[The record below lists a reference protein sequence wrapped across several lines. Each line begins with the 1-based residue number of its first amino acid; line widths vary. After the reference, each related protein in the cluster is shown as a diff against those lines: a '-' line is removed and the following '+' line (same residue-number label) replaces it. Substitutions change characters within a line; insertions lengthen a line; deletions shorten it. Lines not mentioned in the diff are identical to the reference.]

1 MEEFLHIEIDIM
13 CIAIMVITL
22 FKLSAVSL
30 EKATNSRWLTLLVL
44 SMISINAFDIL
55 GRLIIIANTS
65 FIVPALYLTNIIYFS
80 SYAFLA
86 YCSLIYVKTLHD
98 KSFAENTKGLL
109 ACAIPMFVLITLLL
123 ISPFTDFIFTID
135 SDGVYHRSDLF
146 FLQPLISCAYFL
158 AASVSSFVY
167 AKKNNI
173 FSVKSELIS
182 YSFCTVFIIICS
194 VLQSL
199 IPDRPVLVV
208 GATLAILIIYINS
221 LELKISLDP
230 LTGIPN
236 RLELMDHLSKTVK
249 ELKSDQNLYFMFIDV
264 DSFKEINDS
273 YGHSEGDRILR
284 KLSLVI
290 RSFCKETKS
299 YCARYGGDELV
310 ILKVLSVGEDINSVC
325 RKLDEYIIES
335 DIDIG
340 ISVGYAKYSE
350 KDDSI
355 QNLISRADNAMYLV
369 KQAKKE
375 SVFK

>member
-22 FKLSAVSL
+22 IKLSAVSL
-30 EKATNSRWLTLLVL
+30 EKTTNSRWLTMLVL

-55 GRLIIIANTS
+55 GRLIIIANIS

-109 ACAIPMFVLITLLL
+109 ACAIPMFILITLIL
-123 ISPFTDFIFTID
+123 ISPFTDLIFTID

-146 FLQPLISCAYFL
+146 FLQPLISCVYFL

-182 YSFCTVFIIICS
+182 YSFCTAFIIICS

-208 GATLAILIIYINS
+208 GASLAILIIYINS

-249 ELKSDQNLYFMFIDV
+249 ELKPDQNLYFMFIDV

-284 KLSLVI
+284 KLSSVI

-310 ILKVLSVGEDINSVC
+310 ILKVLSEGEDINSVC

-335 DIDIG
+335 GIDIG

-369 KQAKKE
+369 KQTKKE

>member
-1 MEEFLHIEIDIM
+1 M

-22 FKLSAVSL
+22 IKLSAVSL

-44 SMISINAFDIL
+44 SMISINVFDIL
-55 GRLIIIANTS
+55 GRLIIIANIS
-65 FIVPALYLTNIIYFS
+65 FIVPALYLTNIIYFC

-86 YCSLIYVKTLHD
+86 YCSLIYVKTLND

-123 ISPFTDFIFTID
+123 ISPFTDLIFTID

-146 FLQPLISCAYFL
+146 FLQPLISCAYFV
-158 AASVSSFVY
+158 AASVSSFAY

-182 YSFCTVFIIICS
+182 YSFCTGFIIICS

-199 IPDRPVLVV
+199 IPDRPILVV

-236 RLELMDHLSKTVK
+236 RLELMEYLSKTVK
-249 ELKSDQNLYFMFIDV
+249 ELKPDQNLYFLFIDV

-273 YGHSEGDRILR
+273 YGHSEGDRILK
-284 KLSLVI
+284 KLSSVI

-310 ILKVLSVGEDINSVC
+310 ILKVLSEGEDINSVC

-335 DIDIG
+335 GIDIG

-355 QNLISRADNAMYLV
+355 QNLISRADNAMYFV
-369 KQAKKE
+369 KQTKKE
-375 SVFK
+375 SMFK

>member
-109 ACAIPMFVLITLLL
+109 ACAIPMFVLITLLI
-123 ISPFTDFIFTID
+123 ISPFTDFVFTVD

-249 ELKSDQNLYFMFIDV
+249 ELKPDQNLYFMFIDV

-284 KLSLVI
+284 RLSSVI

-310 ILKVLSVGEDINSVC
+310 ILKVLSEGEDINSVC

>member
-22 FKLSAVSL
+22 IKLSVVSL

-44 SMISINAFDIL
+44 SMISINIFDIL
-55 GRLIIIANTS
+55 GRLIIIANIS

-123 ISPFTDFIFTID
+123 ISPFTDLIFTID

-146 FLQPLISCAYFL
+146 FLQPLISCVYFL
-158 AASVSSFVY
+158 AASVSSFVF

-182 YSFCTVFIIICS
+182 YTFCTGFIIICS

-208 GATLAILIIYINS
+208 GASLAILIIYINS

-236 RLELMDHLSKTVK
+236 RLELMEYLSKTVK
-249 ELKSDQNLYFMFIDV
+249 ELKPDQNLYFMFIDV

-273 YGHSEGDRILR
+273 YGHSEGDRILK
-284 KLSLVI
+284 KLSSVI

-310 ILKVLSVGEDINSVC
+310 ILKVLSEGEDINSVC

-335 DIDIG
+335 GIDIG

-369 KQAKKE
+369 KQTKKE

>member
-1 MEEFLHIEIDIM
+1 
-13 CIAIMVITL
+13 MVITL
-22 FKLSAVSL
+22 IKLSAVSL

-109 ACAIPMFVLITLLL
+109 ACAIPMFVLITLLI
-123 ISPFTDFIFTID
+123 ISPFTDFIFSID

-182 YSFCTVFIIICS
+182 YSFCTGFIIICS

-236 RLELMDHLSKTVK
+236 RLELMEYLSKTVK
-249 ELKSDQNLYFMFIDV
+249 ELKPDQNLYFMFIDV

-273 YGHSEGDRILR
+273 YGHSEGDRILK
-284 KLSLVI
+284 KLSSVI

-310 ILKVLSVGEDINSVC
+310 ILKVLSEGEDINSIC

-335 DIDIG
+335 GIDIG

-369 KQAKKE
+369 KQTKKE